1 MKSEKELSRL
11 NRNDLLEIMLAIT
24 EENEKLKEQVKELQA
39 QLDDRAIKISES
51 GTLAEAVV
59 KLNGL
64 FEAAQAT
71 CDEYVYNVQKKCRKT
86 ENACER
92 YIYNVQM
99 RCDELIEETERKC
112 TQMIAEAEQK
122 VKG

>member
-24 EENEKLKEQVKELQA
+24 EENEKLKEQIKDMQA
-39 QLDDRAIKISES
+39 QLDSRAIQINES
-51 GTLAEAVV
+51 GSLAEAAAKV
-59 KLNGL
+59 NGL

-71 CDEYVYNVQKKCRKT
+71 CDQYIYNVQKKCRRA
-86 ENACER
+86 ENACEQ

-99 RCDELIEETERKC
+99 RCDELIEETERQC
-112 TQMIAEAEQK
+112 TKMIADAEQQ